1 MIRPNP
7 RVEPSE
13 IAWRAARTKILAI
26 DIDGTL
32 VDGEGELSPR
42 VESAIERARDAG
54 IAIVLCTGRRYR
66 RTLPLAE
73 RLGLIEPIVCNSGAL
88 VKQPGAHRTIL
99 RSEID
104 RALFD
109 QIVRLFCEY
118 HYRMVYFLDRGL
130 DSFDFSIDRYPSG
143 SAWFD
148 DYVAKNLDR
157 VEVAGSGLIDRP
169 NTDPPFHVF
178 AIGELDEMLAFE
190 REVHQAIDGRVRTFV
205 QKSRQYDGTMC
216 EILRGDAN
224 KWSALAYLAEK
235 WGISTE
241 DICAVGDDQNDVPMI
256 EGAGIGVAMGNAPAH
271 VRDAADLVVPANHAD
286 GLAVLID
293 YLLATR
299 SRDPIDHSLILRD
312 RDDRE

>member
-1 MIRPNP
+1 MIDWNP

-13 IAWRAARTKILAI
+13 IARNAARTRILAI

-42 VESAIERARDAG
+42 VESAIAEARKAG

-73 RLGLIEPIVCNSGAL
+73 RLGLASPIICNSGAL
-88 VKQPGAHRTIL
+88 VKEPVAHRTIL
-99 RSEID
+99 RSDIGTE
-104 RALFD
+104 LFD
-109 QIVRLFCEY
+109 QIIALFHRHE
-118 HYRMVYFLDRGL
+118 HRMVYFLDRGL

-157 VEVAGSGLIDRP
+157 VEVAGSRLSDRP
-169 NTDPPFHVF
+169 TTDPPFHLF
-178 AIGELDEMLAFE
+178 AIGARDEMLAFE
-190 REVHQAIDGRVRTFV
+190 REVHRAIDGRVQTFV

-216 EILRGDAN
+216 EILRSDAS
-224 KWSALAYLAEK
+224 KWSALAHLAEK

-241 DICAVGDDQNDVPMI
+241 EICAVGDDQNDVPMI
-256 EGAGIGVAMGNAPAH
+256 EGAGIGVAMGNAPSH
-271 VRDAADLVVPANHAD
+271 VRDAADLLVPANHDD
-286 GLAVLID
+286 GLAVLIE
-293 YLLATR
+293 YLIATR
-299 SRDPIDHSLILRD
+299 SGRSSLLARS
-312 RDDRE
+312 